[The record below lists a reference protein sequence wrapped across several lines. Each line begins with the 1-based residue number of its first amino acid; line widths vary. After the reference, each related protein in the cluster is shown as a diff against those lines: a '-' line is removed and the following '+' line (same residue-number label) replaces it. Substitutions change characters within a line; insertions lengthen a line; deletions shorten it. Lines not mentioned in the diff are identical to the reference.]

1 MFPSNYSEN
10 STDNLL
16 QVIDENNIS
25 IIPEPKQLNSY
36 EDKILYVN
44 NILTKQQIVT
54 DEINFPPQ
62 INSNIT
68 PYPESQ
74 TEVIENQSEID
85 ILTGEFITPQRIAS
99 QINLFPQSDDTLIDA
114 RDIGVLNTNQIWN
127 DFVGDF
133 DSVDYYRFHL
143 NTTSDFNLFLSGL
156 TADADVDLLEDK
168 NNDGL
173 EEIIDYSIASGNA
186 SEEINVSN
194 LNPGTYYVKVSQY
207 SGDTNYNLSLSA
219 TPSFNSGP
227 SFNPGPSFNSSGYSS
242 IYGYGLVDA
251 SAAVAQ
257 TINAPTPFPEAFDFN
272 NWDVEAINA
281 PEVWNQ
287 GYTGQGIVVAV
298 IDSGVDYNHFDLAGN
313 IWTNINE
320 IPNNGFDDDGNGYI
334 DDVRGWDFIN
344 NDNTPMDIFGHGTHI
359 AGTIAAQQNG
369 LGVTGIAPNAKIMP
383 VKVGNFETITPDNA
397 AAGIYYAV
405 NNGAHVI
412 NMSFGRDFYFPVVN
426 DAIRYAT
433 ERGVV
438 VVMSAGN
445 DGSSFPEYPANNLQ
459 QWGIAVGSTDIT
471 GRISDFSNRAGLATL
486 NYVVAPG
493 DNIYSTLPDNDLG
506 NLSGTS
512 MAAPHVAGVAALVLS
527 ANPFLNPDQVEY
539 IITDTANSSQVIV

>member
-1 MFPSNYSEN
+1 MFPSNYPEN

-16 QVIDENNIS
+16 PVIDVNNIS

-36 EDKILYVN
+36 ESYEEEILSVN
-44 NILTKQQIVT
+44 NILTDKIAT
-54 DEINFPPQ
+54 DEINFPPH

-74 TEVIENQSEID
+74 TEVIENHSGTD
-85 ILTGEFITPQRIAS
+85 ILTGELIDSQRIAS
-99 QINLFPQSDDTLIDA
+99 QINPFPQSDDTLISA
-114 RDIGVLNTNQIWN
+114 RDIGVLNTNQTWN

-133 DSVDYYRFHL
+133 DSVDYYRFRL

-156 TADADVDLLEDK
+156 SADADVDLLEDK
-168 NNDGL
+168 NNDGF
-173 EEIIDYSIASGNA
+173 EEIIDYSIASGSA

-194 LNPGTYYVKVSQY
+194 LDPGTYYVKVSQY

-219 TPSFNSGP
+219 TPSFNSG
-227 SFNPGPSFNSSGYSS
+227 SSFNSGGYNS

-257 TINAPTPFPEAFDFN
+257 TINAPTPFPEVFDFN

-281 PEVWNQ
+281 PEVWSQ

-313 IWTNINE
+313 IWSNINE
-320 IPNNGFDDDGNGYI
+320 IPNNGFDDDGNGYV
-334 DDVRGWDFIN
+334 DDVRGWDIIN
-344 NDNTPMDIFGHGTHI
+344 NDNDPMDFFGHGTHI

-369 LGVTGIAPNAKIMP
+369 VGITGIAPNAKIMP
-383 VKVGNFETITPDNA
+383 VKVGNFETILPNDA

-412 NMSFGRDFYFPVVN
+412 NMSFGRDFYSPVVD

-445 DGSSFPEYPANNLQ
+445 EGSSFPEYPANNLQ

-471 GRISDFSNRAGLATL
+471 GRISDFSNRAGSTTL

-493 DNIYSTLPDNDLG
+493 ENIYSTFPNNDLG

-527 ANPFLNPDQVEY
+527 ANPFLSPDQVEF
-539 IITDTANSSQVIV
+539 IITDTANPNQVIV

>member
-1 MFPSNYSEN
+1 MFTSNYPEN

-16 QVIDENNIS
+16 PIIDANNIS
-25 IIPEPKQLNSY
+25 IVPEQLNSY
-36 EDKILYVN
+36 EEAILSVN
-44 NILTKQQIVT
+44 NILTEQQIVT

-68 PYPESQ
+68 PDLESQ
-74 TEVIENQSEID
+74 TEVIPNQSEID
-85 ILTGEFITPQRIAS
+85 ILTGESITPQRIAS
-99 QINLFPQSDDTLIDA
+99 QINPFPQSDDNLINA
-114 RDIGVLNTNQIWN
+114 RDIGILNSNQTWN
-127 DFVGDF
+127 DFVGNF

-156 TADADVDLLEDK
+156 SADADVDLLEDT
-168 NNDGL
+168 NNDGFG
-173 EEIIDYSIASGNA
+173 EIIDSSLAFGNA
-186 SEEINVSN
+186 AEEINVSN

-207 SGDTNYNLSLSA
+207 SGETNYNLSLSA
-219 TPSFNSGP
+219 TPSFNSG
-227 SFNPGPSFNSSGYSS
+227 SSFNSGGFNS
-242 IYGYGLVDA
+242 ISGYGLVDA

-272 NWDVEAINA
+272 NWDVETINA

-320 IPNNGFDDDGNGYI
+320 IPNNGFDDDGNGYV
-334 DDVRGWDFIN
+334 DDVRGWDIIN
-344 NDNTPMDIFGHGTHI
+344 NDNDPMDFLGHGTHI

-369 LGVTGIAPNAKIMP
+369 LGITGIAPNAKIMP
-383 VKVGNFETITPDNA
+383 VKVGNFETILPNDA

-412 NMSFGRDFYFPVVN
+412 NMSFGRDFYSPVVN

-438 VVMSAGN
+438 VVMAAGN

-459 QWGIAVGSTDIT
+459 QWGIAVGATDILD
-471 GRISDFSNRAGLATL
+471 RISDFSNRAGSTTL

-493 DNIYSTLPDNDLG
+493 EDIYSTLPNNDLG

-512 MAAPHVAGVAALVLS
+512 MAAPHVAGVAALALS
-527 ANPFLNPDQVEY
+527 ANPFLTPDQVEY
-539 IITDTANSSQVIV
+539 MITSTANSSQVIPI

>member
-1 MFPSNYSEN
+1 MFPSSYPEN
-10 STDNLL
+10 SADNLL
-16 QVIDENNIS
+16 PTIDVNNNY
-25 IIPEPKQLNSY
+25 IIPEQLKQLNSY
-36 EDKILYVN
+36 EEAILSVN
-44 NILTKQQIVT
+44 DILTKQQIVT

-68 PYPESQ
+68 PYLESQ
-74 TEVIENQSEID
+74 TKVIENQSEID
-85 ILTGEFITPQRIAS
+85 LLTGEFITPQRIAS
-99 QINLFPQSDDTLIDA
+99 QINPFPQSDDTLINA

-156 TADADVDLLEDK
+156 SADADVDLLEDK
-168 NNDGL
+168 NNDGFG
-173 EEIIDYSIASGNA
+173 EIIDYSLASGSA

-194 LNPGTYYVKVSQY
+194 LDPGTYYVKVSQY
-207 SGDTNYNLSLSA
+207 SGNTNYNLSLSA
-219 TPSFNSGP
+219 TPSFNSG
-227 SFNPGPSFNSSGYSS
+227 SSFNSGGFDS

-251 SAAVAQ
+251 NAAVAQ
-257 TINAPTPFPEAFDFN
+257 TINAPTPFPEVFDFN

-334 DDVRGWDFIN
+334 DDVRGWDIIN
-344 NDNTPMDIFGHGTHI
+344 NDNEPMDFLGHGTHI

-369 LGVTGIAPNAKIMP
+369 LGITGIAPNAKIMP
-383 VKVGNFETITPDNA
+383 VKVGNFERILPDNA

-412 NMSFGRDFYFPVVN
+412 NMSFGRDFYSPVVN

-438 VVMSAGN
+438 VAMAAGN
-445 DGSSFPEYPANNLQ
+445 DGGSFPKYPANNLQ
-459 QWGIAVGSTDIT
+459 QWGIAAGATDFI
-471 GRISDFSNRAGLATL
+471 GRISDFSNRAGSITL

-493 DNIYSTLPDNDLG
+493 ENIYSTLPNNDFG
-506 NLSGTS
+506 NRSGTS
-512 MAAPHVAGVAALVLS
+512 FAAPHVAGVAALVLS
-527 ANPFLNPDQVEY
+527 ANPFLTPDQVEHM
-539 IITDTANSSQVIV
+539 ITTTANPNQVIV

>member
-1 MFPSNYSEN
+1 MFPSNYPEN
-10 STDNLL
+10 SVDNLL
-16 QVIDENNIS
+16 PVIGANNIS
-25 IIPEPKQLNSY
+25 IIPEQLNSY
-36 EDKILYVN
+36 EQAILSVN
-44 NILTKQQIVT
+44 NILTEQQIVT
-54 DEINFPPQ
+54 DEINFPSQ

-68 PYPESQ
+68 PYLKSH
-74 TEVIENQSEID
+74 TEVIENHSETN
-85 ILTGEFITPQRIAS
+85 ILTGELINPERIAS
-99 QINLFPQSDDTLIDA
+99 QINLFPQSDDTLINA

-156 TADADVDLLEDK
+156 SADADVDLLEDK
-168 NNDGL
+168 NNDGFG
-173 EEIIDYSIASGNA
+173 EIIDSSLAFGSA

-219 TPSFNSGP
+219 TPSFNSGL
-227 SFNPGPSFNSSGYSS
+227 SLNSDGFNS
-242 IYGYGLVDA
+242 IYGYGLIDA
-251 SAAVAQ
+251 NAAVAQ
-257 TINAPTPFPEAFDFN
+257 TINAPIPEGFDFN
-272 NWDVEAINA
+272 NWNVETINA

-287 GYTGQGIVVAV
+287 GYTGQGIIVAV
-298 IDSGVDYNHFDLAGN
+298 IDSGVDYNHFDLASN

-320 IPNNGFDDDGNGYI
+320 IPNNGFDDDGNGYV
-334 DDVRGWDFIN
+334 DDFRGWDIIN
-344 NDNTPMDIFGHGTHI
+344 NDNDPMDFFGHGTHI

-369 LGVTGIAPNAKIMP
+369 LGITGIAPNAKIMP
-383 VKVGNFETITPDNA
+383 VKVGNFETILPDDA
-397 AAGIYYAV
+397 AGGIYYAV

-412 NMSFGRDFYFPVVN
+412 NMSFGRDFYSPVVD

-438 VVMSAGN
+438 VVMAAGN

-459 QWGIAVGSTDIT
+459 QWGIPVGSTDIT
-471 GRISDFSNRAGLATL
+471 GRISDFSNRAGSTTL

-493 DNIYSTLPDNDLG
+493 ENIYSTLPNNDFG
-506 NLSGTS
+506 NQSGTS
-512 MAAPHVAGVAALVLS
+512 FAAPHFAGVAALVLS
-527 ANPFLNPDQVEY
+527 ANPFLTPEQVEY
-539 IITDTANSSQVIV
+539 MITTTANSNQVIV

>member
-1 MFPSNYSEN
+1 MFPSNYPEN

-16 QVIDENNIS
+16 PVIDVNNIS

-36 EDKILYVN
+36 ESYEEEILSVN
-44 NILTKQQIVT
+44 NILTDKIAT
-54 DEINFPPQ
+54 DEINFPPH

-68 PYPESQ
+68 PYLESH
-74 TEVIENQSEID
+74 TEVIENYSGTD
-85 ILTGEFITPQRIAS
+85 PLTGEFIDSQIIAS
-99 QINLFPQSDDTLIDA
+99 QINLFPQSDNTLINA

-156 TADADVDLLEDK
+156 SADADVDLLEDK
-168 NNDGL
+168 NNDGF
-173 EEIIDYSIASGNA
+173 EEIIDYSIASGSA

-194 LNPGTYYVKVSQY
+194 LDPGTYYVKVSQY

-219 TPSFNSGP
+219 TPSFNSG
-227 SFNPGPSFNSSGYSS
+227 SSFNSGGYNS

-272 NWDVEAINA
+272 SWNVEAINA
-281 PEVWNQ
+281 PEVWSQ
-287 GYTGQGIVVAV
+287 GYTGQGIIVAV

-313 IWTNINE
+313 IWSNINE
-320 IPNNGFDDDGNGYI
+320 IPNNGFDDDGNGYV
-334 DDVRGWDFIN
+334 DDVRGWDIIN
-344 NDNTPMDIFGHGTHI
+344 NDNDPMDFFGHGTHI

-369 LGVTGIAPNAKIMP
+369 VGITGIAPNAKIMP
-383 VKVGNFETITPDNA
+383 VKVGNFETILPNDA

-412 NMSFGRDFYFPVVN
+412 NMSFGRDFYSPVVD

-445 DGSSFPEYPANNLQ
+445 EGSSFPEYPANNLQ

-471 GRISDFSNRAGLATL
+471 GRISDFSNRAGSTTL

-493 DNIYSTLPDNDLG
+493 ENIYSTFPNNDLG

-527 ANPFLNPDQVEY
+527 ANPFLSPDQVEF
-539 IITDTANSSQVIV
+539 IITDTANPNQVIV